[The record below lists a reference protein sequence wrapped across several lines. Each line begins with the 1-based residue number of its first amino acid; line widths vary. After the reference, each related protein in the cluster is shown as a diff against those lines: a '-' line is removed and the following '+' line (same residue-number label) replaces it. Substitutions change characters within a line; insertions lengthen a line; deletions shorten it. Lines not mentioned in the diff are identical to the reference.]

1 MYVEKSQISTRN
13 VVERTF
19 GIWKRRFP
27 ALSLGIRTTPQTALI
42 IITATA
48 ILHNI
53 LRRRNDIPP
62 ENEDDHTEI
71 IEIQG
76 GELPAVQLRESGN
89 AVRLHF
95 INSYFSGN

>member
-1 MYVEKSQISTRN
+1 M
-13 VVERTF
+13 F

-27 ALSLGIRTTPQTALI
+27 ALSLDIRTTPQTALV

-62 ENEDDHTEI
+62 EYDDDHMGV
-71 IEIQG
+71 IEIEG
-76 GELPAVQLRESGN
+76 GELPAMQLRESGN

-95 INSYFSGN
+95 INSYFSDY

>member
-1 MYVEKSQISTRN
+1 M
-13 VVERTF
+13 F

-27 ALSLGIRTTPQTALI
+27 AVSLGIRTTPQTALI
-42 IITATA
+42 IITETA

-62 ENEDDHTEI
+62 ENEDDYI
-71 IEIQG
+71 GVIEG

-89 AVRLHF
+89 AVRLNF
-95 INSYFSGN
+95 INSYFSDN

>member
-1 MYVEKSQISTRN
+1 
-13 VVERTF
+13 
-19 GIWKRRFP
+19 
-27 ALSLGIRTTPQTALI
+27 LI

-62 ENEDDHTEI
+62 ENEDDHTGI
-71 IEIQG
+71 IEIEG

-89 AVRLHF
+89 AVHLHF
-95 INSYFSGN
+95 INSYFSDN